1 MSKKCVDGLE
11 QKPKWKI
18 LEVKVSLA
26 EFSIQNYRSIKH
38 AWLKL
43 DRMNVIVGP
52 NGSGKSNLYRA
63 IYLLASTASGR
74 LARNVA
80 EEGGMSSVL
89 WSGERSSDSKKV
101 ELSVKLDNLQYDL
114 TFAALSAAL
123 GGGKDS
129 VFKNDVE
136 ILKEEINI
144 RSGQKRTCILKRNKA
159 AIYLIDAKGVKV
171 DYTMRVPAN
180 ESILFGIR
188 EPHRFPQLSAL
199 RQAFLSWRFYHH
211 FRTDKESPLR
221 RPQLAVMTPRM
232 AHDGSDF
239 VSAIATIL
247 QWGDKNGLLNS
258 LDDAFPGS
266 DLAISE
272 SASGLRV
279 LFKSADLRRAFQT
292 HELSDGTLQYLCL
305 LAALYSLD
313 PPSVLVLNEPETSLH
328 PDLSEPLA
336 RLLVA
341 ASHRSQVWIT
351 THSRDL
357 ADAIVE
363 LSGYSPIEL
372 EKVEGETKL
381 MGVSMGRF
389 RESFQLSE
397 DDD

>member
-1 MSKKCVDGLE
+1 M
-11 QKPKWKI
+11 
-18 LEVKVSLA
+18 SLA
-26 EFSIQNYRSIKH
+26 EFLISNYRSVKN

-43 DRMNVIVGP
+43 DRLNIIVGP

-80 EEGGMSSVL
+80 EEGGISSLL
-89 WSGERSSDSKKV
+89 WSGARADKNSV

-114 TFAALSAAL
+114 SFAALSSSL

-129 VFKNDVE
+129 VFRNDLE
-136 ILKEEINI
+136 ILKEEIYLL
-144 RSGQKRTCILKRNKA
+144 SSSARTRILRRNRA
-159 AIYLIDAKGVKV
+159 QIQLTDSKGVKV

-199 RQAFLSWRFYHH
+199 RQEFLSWRFYHH
-211 FRTDKESPLR
+211 FRTDRDSPLR
-221 RPQLAVMTPRM
+221 KSQLSIMTPRM

-247 QWGDKNGLLNS
+247 QWGDSNGFLAS
-258 LDDAFPGS
+258 LDDAFPGTG
-266 DLAISE
+266 LEVTE
-272 SASGLRV
+272 SPSGLQVNMTFAGLHRS
-279 LFKSADLRRAFQT
+279 FAT

-305 LAALYSLD
+305 LAALYSID
-313 PPSVLVLNEPETSLH
+313 PPSLLVINEPETSLH

-336 RLLVA
+336 RLLVD
-341 ASHRSQVWIT
+341 ASHRSQIWIT
-351 THSRDL
+351 THSREL
-357 ADAIVE
+357 ADCIVE

-372 EKVEGETKL
+372 EKEEGETKL
-381 MGVSMGRF
+381 VGVSMGRL
-389 RESFQLSE
+389 RESFPAHA

>member
-1 MSKKCVDGLE
+1 MD
-11 QKPKWKI
+11 
-18 LEVKVSLA
+18 LA
-26 EFSIQNYRSIKH
+26 EFSIQNYRSIRH

-43 DRMNVIVGP
+43 ERVNVIVGP

-89 WSGERSSDSKKV
+89 WSGKGADRKKV

-114 TFAALSAAL
+114 TFAALSPSL

-129 VFKNDVE
+129 VFKDDLE
-136 ILKEEINI
+136 ILREEINI
-144 RSGQKRTCILKRNKA
+144 KSGQSRNCILKRRKA
-159 AIYLIDAKGVKV
+159 EIYLTDAKGVKV

-199 RQAFLSWRFYHH
+199 RQEFLSWRFYHH
-211 FRTDKESPLR
+211 FRTDRDSPLR
-221 RPQLAVMTPRM
+221 KPQLAIMTPRM
-232 AHDGSDF
+232 AHDGGDF

-247 QWGDKNGLLNS
+247 QWGDKNGFLNS
-258 LDDAFPGS
+258 LDDAFPGCS
-266 DLAISE
+266 VGVSE
-272 SASGLRV
+272 SASGLKIVFR
-279 LFKSADLRRAFQT
+279 SADLRRGFET
-292 HELSDGTLQYLCL
+292 RELSDGTLQYLCL
-305 LAALYSLD
+305 LAALYSVD
-313 PPSVLVLNEPETSLH
+313 PPSVLVINEPETSLH

-336 RLLVA
+336 RLLAA
-341 ASHRSQVWIT
+341 ASHRSQIWIT

-357 ADAIVE
+357 ADYIVE
-363 LSGYSPIEL
+363 QSGYSPIEL

-381 MGVSMGRF
+381 LGVSMGRF
-389 RESFQLSE
+389 RESWYQGEE
-397 DDD
+397 DE

>member
-1 MSKKCVDGLE
+1 
-11 QKPKWKI
+11 
-18 LEVKVSLA
+18 VSLA
-26 EFSIQNYRSIKH
+26 EFLISNYRSIKN

-43 DRMNVIVGP
+43 DRLNVIVGP

-74 LARNVA
+74 LAKNVS
-80 EEGGMSSVL
+80 EEGGISSIL
-89 WSGERSSDSKKV
+89 WSGSGADKKNI

-114 TFAALSAAL
+114 SFAALSSSL
-123 GGGKDS
+123 GGGPQS
-129 VFKNDVE
+129 VFRNDIE
-136 ILKEEINI
+136 ILKEEIYVL
-144 RSGQKRTCILKRNKA
+144 SGASRKRILKRSRA
-159 AIYLIDAKGVKV
+159 EIQLTDSKGVKV

-199 RQAFLSWRFYHH
+199 RQEFLSWRFYHH
-211 FRTDKESPLR
+211 FRTDRDSPLR
-221 RPQLAVMTPRM
+221 KSQLAIMTPRM

-247 QWGDKNGLLNS
+247 KWGNASGFLTS
-258 LDDAFPGS
+258 LEDAFPGS
-266 DLAISE
+266 TLEVDE
-272 SASGLRV
+272 SPSGLRV
-279 LFKSADLRRAFQT
+279 YMKFEGLRRAFET

-313 PPSVLVLNEPETSLH
+313 PPSVLVINEPETSLH

-336 RLLVA
+336 RLLVD
-341 ASHRSQVWIT
+341 ASHRSQIWIT

-357 ADAIVE
+357 ADCIVE
-363 LSGYSPIEL
+363 MSGYSPIEL
-372 EKVEGETKL
+372 EKEDGETKL
-381 MGVSMGRF
+381 VGVKMGRL
-389 RESFQLSE
+389 RESWPAG

>member
-1 MSKKCVDGLE
+1 M
-11 QKPKWKI
+11 
-18 LEVKVSLA
+18 SLA
-26 EFSIQNYRSIKH
+26 EFSIKNYRSIKH

-80 EEGGMSSVL
+80 QEGGMSSVL
-89 WSGERSSDSKKV
+89 WSGEGSETRKV

-114 TFAALSAAL
+114 TFAPLSPSL
-123 GGGKDS
+123 GGGRES
-129 VFKNDVE
+129 VFKNDLE
-136 ILKEEINI
+136 ILKEEINV
-144 RSGQKRTCILKRNKA
+144 RSGQSRHCILKRSKA
-159 AIYLIDAKGVKV
+159 SIYLVDAKGVKV

-199 RQAFLSWRFYHH
+199 RQEFLSWRFYHH
-211 FRTDKESPLR
+211 FRTDKDSPLR

-272 SASGLRV
+272 SSSGLRV

-313 PPSVLVLNEPETSLH
+313 PPSVLVINEPETSLH
-328 PDLSEPLA
+328 PDLSEALA

-341 ASHRSQVWIT
+341 ASHRSQIWIT

-357 ADAIVE
+357 ADSIVE
-363 LSGYSPIEL
+363 LGGYSPIEL
-372 EKVEGETKL
+372 EKIEGETKL
-381 MGVSMGRF
+381 VGVAMGRF
-389 RESFQLSE
+389 RESFQYSQE
-397 DDD
+397 EE

>member
-1 MSKKCVDGLE
+1 MDGLE

-199 RQAFLSWRFYHH
+199 RQEFLSWRFYHH

>member
-1 MSKKCVDGLE
+1 M
-11 QKPKWKI
+11 
-18 LEVKVSLA
+18 
-26 EFSIQNYRSIKH
+26 
-38 AWLKL
+38 KL
-43 DRMNVIVGP
+43 DRINVIVGP

-89 WSGERSSDSKKV
+89 WSGKGNDINKV

-114 TFAALSAAL
+114 TFAALSPSL
-123 GGGKDS
+123 GGGRES
-129 VFKNDVE
+129 VFKNDLE

-144 RSGQKRTCILKRNKA
+144 KNGKARTCILKRSKA
-159 AIYLIDAKGVKV
+159 AIYLVDSKGTKV

-199 RQAFLSWRFYHH
+199 RQEFLSWRFYHH
-211 FRTDKESPLR
+211 FRTDRDSPLR
-221 RPQLAVMTPRM
+221 KPQLSVMTPRM

-247 QWGDKNGLLNS
+247 QWGDRNGLLNS

-266 DLAISE
+266 QLGISE
-272 SASGLRV
+272 SSSGLRV
-279 LFKSADLRRAFQT
+279 LFKSAELRRAFQT
-292 HELSDGTLQYLCL
+292 HELSDGMLQYLCL

-313 PPSVLVLNEPETSLH
+313 PPSVLVINEPETSLH
-328 PDLSEPLA
+328 PDLSEALA

-357 ADAIVE
+357 ADSIVE

-372 EKVEGETKL
+372 EKIEGETKL
-381 MGVSMGRF
+381 VGVAMGRF
-389 RESFQLSE
+389 RESFQFTDE
-397 DDD
+397 E

>member
-1 MSKKCVDGLE
+1 MDGLE

-199 RQAFLSWRFYHH
+199 RQEFLSWRFYHH

-351 THSRDL
+351 S
-357 ADAIVE
+357 
-363 LSGYSPIEL
+363 S
-372 EKVEGETKL
+372 
-381 MGVSMGRF
+381 
-389 RESFQLSE
+389 
-397 DDD
+397 